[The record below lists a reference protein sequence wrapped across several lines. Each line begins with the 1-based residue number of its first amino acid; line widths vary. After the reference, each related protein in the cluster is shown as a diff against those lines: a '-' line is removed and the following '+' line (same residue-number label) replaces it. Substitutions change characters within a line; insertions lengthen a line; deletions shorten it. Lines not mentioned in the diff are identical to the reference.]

1 MSLFIFFL
9 VSKMGKVLN
18 DRLKQFVKKS
28 KSKQELIEKILGHDP
43 DYTITN
49 LNNIERL
56 ADIVYNA
63 DNSKVKKHKKERN
76 KEEEVKEKKLTK
88 YQQLMKDNY
97 DEVASQH
104 ENSIE
109 TMKAI
114 ANMWKTSP
122 ENPKNG
128 SGFSETI

>member
-1 MSLFIFFL
+1 
-9 VSKMGKVLN
+9 MGKVLN
-18 DRLKQFVKKS
+18 DKLKQFVKKS
-28 KSKQELIEKILGHDP
+28 KSKQDLIEKILGHDP
-43 DYTITN
+43 DYAITN
-49 LNNIERL
+49 LNNIKRL
-56 ADIVYNA
+56 ANIVYSV
-63 DNSKVKKHKKERN
+63 DDSKLKKRKKRKE
-76 KEEEVKEKKLTK
+76 KDEEEVKEKKPTK
-88 YQQLMKDNY
+88 YQQFMKDNY

-122 ENPKNG
+122 KNPKNG

>member
-1 MSLFIFFL
+1 
-9 VSKMGKVLN
+9 MGKVLN

-43 DYTITN
+43 DYAITN

-56 ADIVYNA
+56 ADIVYNV
-63 DNSKVKKHKKERN
+63 DNSKVKKRKKERN
-76 KEEEVKEKKLTK
+76 KEEEVKEKKPTK
-88 YQQLMKDNY
+88 YQQFMKDNY

>member
-43 DYTITN
+43 DYAITN

-56 ADIVYNA
+56 ADIVYNV
-63 DNSKVKKHKKERN
+63 DNSKVKKRKKERN
-76 KEEEVKEKKLTK
+76 KEEEIKEKKPTK
-88 YQQLMKDNY
+88 YQQFMKDNY

>member
-1 MSLFIFFL
+1 
-9 VSKMGKVLN
+9 MGKVLN

-43 DYTITN
+43 DYAITN

-56 ADIVYNA
+56 ADIVYNV
-63 DNSKVKKHKKERN
+63 DNSKVKKCKKERN
-76 KEEEVKEKKLTK
+76 KEEEVKEKKPTK
-88 YQQLMKDNY
+88 YQQFMKDNY

-122 ENPKNG
+122 KNPKNG

>member
-1 MSLFIFFL
+1 
-9 VSKMGKVLN
+9 MGKVLN

-43 DYTITN
+43 DYAITN

-56 ADIVYNA
+56 ADIVYNV
-63 DNSKVKKHKKERN
+63 DNSKVKKRKKERN
-76 KEEEVKEKKLTK
+76 KEEEVKEKKPTK
-88 YQQLMKDNY
+88 YQQFMKDNY
-97 DEVASQH
+97 DEVALQH

-114 ANMWKTSP
+114 ANMWKTSS

-128 SGFSETI
+128 SEFSETI

>member
-1 MSLFIFFL
+1 
-9 VSKMGKVLN
+9 MGKVLN

-28 KSKQELIEKILGHDP
+28 KNKQELIEKILGHDP
-43 DYTITN
+43 DYAITN

-63 DNSKVKKHKKERN
+63 DNSKVKKRKKDKN
-76 KEEEVKEKKLTK
+76 KEEEVKEKKPTK
-88 YQQLMKDNY
+88 YQQFMKDNY

-114 ANMWKTSP
+114 ANM
-122 ENPKNG
+122 
-128 SGFSETI
+128 